1 MKKSGLLH
9 AELSRIV
16 ARAGHTDTVVLADV
30 GLPVPPGVPC
40 IDLAV
45 SAGIPS
51 LESVLRATLSELV
64 LERATVALELKTR
77 SPLLHARIFPLL
89 GPVVDEVSHE
99 QFKTLCLSALVV
111 VRTGEATPYGNVM
124 LHCGVN
130 F

>member
-9 AELSRIV
+9 AELSHFV

-30 GLPVPPGVPC
+30 GLPIPPGVPH

-64 LERATVALELKTR
+64 LERVTLALELR
-77 SPLLHARIFPLL
+77 QHSPALHAQILPLL
-89 GPVVDEVSHE
+89 GSAVDEVSHE
-99 QFKTLCLSALVV
+99 QLKTLCLSALVI
-111 VRTGEATPYGNVM
+111 VRTGEATPYANVL

>member
-40 IDLAV
+40 VDLAV

-51 LESVLRATLSELV
+51 LESVLRAVLSELV
-64 LERATVALELKTR
+64 LERATVALEFKTR
-77 SPLLHARIFPLL
+77 SPHLHAQILPLL
-89 GPVVDEVSHE
+89 GPAVEEVSHQ
-99 QFKTLCLSALVV
+99 QFKTLCSSALV
-111 VRTGEATPYGNVM
+111 VRTGECTPYANVI